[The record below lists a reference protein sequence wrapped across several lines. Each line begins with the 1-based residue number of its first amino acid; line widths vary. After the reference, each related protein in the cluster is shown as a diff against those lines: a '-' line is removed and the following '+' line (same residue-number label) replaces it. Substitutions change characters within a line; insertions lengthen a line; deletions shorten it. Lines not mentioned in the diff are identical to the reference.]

1 MWGRIR
7 KVAHALSASCG
18 WVKKRLRVLAA
29 RSCRRARDEA
39 GQSTVEYLVVLIGI
53 VAVVVGLASFVAA
66 AKRGVFGRLAS
77 QALSHVTGGA
87 DPVAALSEIF
97 LF

>member
-7 KVAHALSASCG
+7 KMGRVLSASCV
-18 WVKKRLRVLAA
+18 WVRKRLKRP
-29 RSCRRARDEA
+29 RARLERRVCDEA
-39 GQSTVEYLVVLIGI
+39 GQSTVEYLAVLIG
-53 VAVVVGLASFVAA
+53 VAAVVVGLASLLAA

-77 QALSHVTGGA
+77 QALSHATGGS
-87 DPVAALSEIF
+87 DPIAALSEVF